1 MAAQSKPEISPW
13 GRAVAGATGAVL
25 ANALV
30 YPLDIV
36 KTRLQVQIKPDPTKA
51 ASADEPHYTSTW
63 DAISRIVAEDG
74 IQGLY
79 AGMNGSLIGVAST
92 NFAYFYWYT
101 VVRTLYFKSRK
112 DVNPSTLV
120 ELALGAVAGAI
131 AQVFTIPVAVV
142 TTRQQTA
149 SKSDRKGLLATA
161 REVVD
166 GPDGITGLWRGLKAS
181 LVLVVNPA
189 ITYGAY
195 ERLKEVFFPGKPSL
209 RPAEAFFLGA
219 MSKSLATIATQP
231 LIVAKVGLQS
241 KPPPARNGRPFT
253 SFVEVMKFI
262 IEHEGVSGLFKGIG
276 PQILKGLLVQG
287 ILMTTKERVELLFVL
302 FLRYIKSIRLQ
313 NISKTAEKTAVATV
327 AHSVAAKPI
336 TTIKK
341 PKTSRYPSLKGTD
354 PKFRRNHRHALH
366 GNMKALKEAKEGKR
380 ETV

>member
-36 KTRLQVQIKPDPTKA
+36 KTRIQVQVRPDATKGPA
-51 ASADEPHYTSTW
+51 AGDEVHYTSTW
-63 DAISRIVAEDG
+63 DAISRILANDG
-74 IQGLY
+74 IEGLY
-79 AGMNGSLIGVAST
+79 AGMSGSLIGVAST

-101 VVRTLYFKSRK
+101 IVRTLYLKSGK
-112 DVNPSTLV
+112 ADAHPSTLV
-120 ELALGAVAGAI
+120 ELGLGAIAGAVAQI
-131 AQVFTIPVAVV
+131 FTIPVAVV

-149 SKSDRKGLLATA
+149 HKDDRKGLLATA
-161 REVVD
+161 REVVE
-166 GPDGITGLWRGLKAS
+166 GPDGVSGLWRGLKAS

-195 ERLKEVFFPGKPSL
+195 ERLKEVFFPGKASL

-241 KPPPARNGRPFT
+241 KPPPSRNGKPFG

-262 IEHEGVSGLFKGIG
+262 IQHEGLLGLFKGIG

-287 ILMTTKERVELLFVL
+287 ILMTTKERVELMFILFI
-302 FLRYIKSIRLQ
+302 RYLKSLRLQ
-313 NISKTAEKTAVATV
+313 KLSKTAETAAASVA
-327 AHSVAAKPI
+327 AHSVAVKPV
-336 TTIKK
+336 TT
-341 PKTSRYPSLKGTD
+341 S
-354 PKFRRNHRHALH
+354 N
-366 GNMKALKEAKEGKR
+366 
-380 ETV
+380 